1 MKKEDVKIRMKVVP
15 FQNTFLKD
23 QKFENLSVWRDAIY
37 KGQKYLY
44 VMALDKNY
52 NAFILN
58 HIQKLGGDYFN
69 PEDFEPYEEVSESKM
84 TLLDILEEEYLEKS
98 LLTINK
104 LIDSN
109 FEKNSTL
116 EDIFKAIAEKWDSL

>member
-1 MKKEDVKIRMKVVP
+1 M
-15 FQNTFLKD
+15 N
-23 QKFENLSVWRDAIY
+23 NLSVWRDAIY